1 MGWRPVGGGTLAPP
15 VEPVEPGAPATPRDP
30 SAPPAGAS
38 TGTSPHAAADGTAAE
53 PPLRTEFDFVLP
65 RGYVDGDGRTHREG
79 TMRLATARD
88 ELLPLYD
95 GRVKERPEYLSVV
108 LLARVVTR
116 LGDVNVTDWVIEHLF
131 ASDLA
136 FLQDLYRRINQEGHT
151 RAAVRCPACRHD
163 FTVDLSG
170 GADGRLGGS

>member
-1 MGWRPVGGGTLAPP
+1 MGWRAVGGSALAAPP
-15 VEPVEPGAPATPRDP
+15 EELGTGGAATAAARVAAPAA
-30 SAPPAGAS
+30 SAP
-38 TGTSPHAAADGTAAE
+38 E

-65 RGYVDGDGRTHREG
+65 RGYVDAEGVVHRKG

-116 LGDVNVTDWVIEHLF
+116 LGDVEPTDWVIEHLF

-151 RAAVRCPACRHD
+151 RAAICCPACRHD

-170 GADGRLGGS
+170 GRLGGS

>member
-1 MGWRPVGGGTLAPP
+1 MAVMRRIAGGVPLA
-15 VEPVEPGAPATPRDP
+15 E
-30 SAPPAGAS
+30 
-38 TGTSPHAAADGTAAE
+38 AAASVTAPSVPGPGVVAGE
-53 PPLRTEFDFVLP
+53 PSGPVAAAAAATEPTPLRTEFDFVLP
-65 RGYVDGDGRTHREG
+65 RGYVDQDGGVHRRG

-108 LLARVVTR
+108 LLARVITS

-136 FLQDLYRRINQEGHT
+136 FLQDLYRRVNQEGHT
-151 RAAVRCPACRHD
+151 RAE
-163 FTVDLSG
+163 L
-170 GADGRLGGS
+170 

>member
-1 MGWRPVGGGTLAPP
+1 MAGRTGGGGALAAP
-15 VEPVEPGAPATPRDP
+15 VEPVDGAAAAAGSVATSVAP
-30 SAPPAGAS
+30 APPA
-38 TGTSPHAAADGTAAE
+38 AAPAAE
-53 PPLRTEFDFVLP
+53 APLRTEFDFVLP
-65 RGYVDGDGRTHREG
+65 RGYVDGDGRVHRQG
-79 TMRLATARD
+79 RMRLATARD

-116 LGDVNVTDWVIEHLF
+116 LGEVEVTDWVIEHLF

-151 RAAVRCPACRHD
+151 RAALQCPACRHD

-170 GADGRLGGS
+170 GAGGGLGGS

>member
-1 MGWRPVGGGTLAPP
+1 MGWRAVGGSALAAPP
-15 VEPVEPGAPATPRDP
+15 QLTTDGGVAAVAAPAPAP
-30 SAPPAGAS
+30 SPPAEA
-38 TGTSPHAAADGTAAE
+38 
-53 PPLRTEFDFVLP
+53 PLRTEFDFVLP
-65 RGYVDGDGRTHREG
+65 RGYVDADGVVHRTG

-108 LLARVVTR
+108 LLARVITR
-116 LGDVNVTDWVIEHLF
+116 LGDVEPTDWVIEHLF

-151 RAAVRCPACRHD
+151 RAALQCPACRHD

-170 GADGRLGGS
+170 GAGGGLGGS